1 MVLTE
6 VKVNYAMAT
15 ARLQY
20 IFKHIFLECLFLA
33 AYKTT
38 QFLWPPAWKVV
49 LACFAYFNLSEAS
62 VFLKGTAF

>member
-20 IFKHIFLECLFLA
+20 IFKYIFLECLFLA

-38 QFLWPPAWKVV
+38 QFLWLPAWKVV
-49 LACFAYFNLSEAS
+49 LAWFYRQQGRDTPR
-62 VFLKGTAF
+62 KYT